1 MRLSDL
7 QNKDIINV
15 IDMDALS
22 KIKLKREIEKNKLS
36 KMNEEQIHNYF
47 ARKRVIGQNRA
58 DKLLKREN
66 NER

>member
-1 MRLSDL
+1 
-7 QNKDIINV
+7 
-15 IDMDALS
+15 MDALS

-47 ARKRVIGQNRA
+47 ARKRVVGQNRA